1 LRKNFICNGVQNKFL
16 DGFERIFR
24 LDLLAMKRFT
34 NTFGKISEMV
44 DLYLTNFVITGKSTT
59 NVAAIRLVED
69 LYLTELTFQKDL

>member
-44 DLYLTNFVITGKSTT
+44 DLYLTHFVITGKSTT